1 MLRMMTQALRRMGV
15 VRSVRPR
22 TSRGTRMDR
31 VRASTDCTNVVADSL
46 CTQSG
51 TSPGAPMQRIRW
63 GTKGSMSRLPMAV
76 QHLVS
81 ASVAAVRTVGLRSTM
96 QLVTTGTIS
105 GR

>member
-1 MLRMMTQALRRMGV
+1 
-15 VRSVRPR
+15 
-22 TSRGTRMDR
+22 MDR
-31 VRASTDCTNVVADSL
+31 VRASTLWTKVVALSL

-51 TSPGAPMQRIRW
+51 TSAGAPMQRMRW
-63 GTKGSMSRLPMAV
+63 GTKGSMSRLPMAA

-81 ASVAAVRTVGLRSTM
+81 ASVAAARTVGFRSTM